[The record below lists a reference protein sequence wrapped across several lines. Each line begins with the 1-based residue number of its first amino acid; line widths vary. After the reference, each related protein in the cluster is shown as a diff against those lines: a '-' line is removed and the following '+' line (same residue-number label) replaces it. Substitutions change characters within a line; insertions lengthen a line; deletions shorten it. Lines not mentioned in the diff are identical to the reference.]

1 MKEKNKEKVIL
12 VNAGCYGK
20 PPTKLEC
27 LIMMLSN
34 NAQYFTLISNSS
46 RRTKWLF
53 QSFDTMFLKFY
64 KKVPQF
70 ATELL
75 LKIIIRIIL
84 VIPTRSPSD
93 KLIKTPSA
101 S

>member
-1 MKEKNKEKVIL
+1 MKEKNKEKAIL

-53 QSFDTMFLKFY
+53 
-64 KKVPQF
+64 
-70 ATELL
+70 
-75 LKIIIRIIL
+75 
-84 VIPTRSPSD
+84 
-93 KLIKTPSA
+93 
-101 S
+101 